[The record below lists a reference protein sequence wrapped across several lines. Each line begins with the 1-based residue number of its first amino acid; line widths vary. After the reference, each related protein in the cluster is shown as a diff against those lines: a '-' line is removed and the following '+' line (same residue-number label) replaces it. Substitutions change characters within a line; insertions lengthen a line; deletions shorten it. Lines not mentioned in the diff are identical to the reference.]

1 MWPEL
6 QGSMKQTNKMSLLVE
21 GGSFAGVVVGS
32 SQRSNRVLLVKCDAY
47 GCMQKLRV
55 DFSVLVPD
63 VVPLVPFYRVQQIM
77 NGGVE
82 SMVNSIDFSE
92 ILFPWSCSGRSVCKV
107 KQTSQQ
113 MHFLLQHYF
122 SCVKCVS

>member
-6 QGSMKQTNKMSLLVE
+6 RSSMKQTNKKSLLVE
-21 GGSFAGVVVGS
+21 AGSFAGVGIGS
-32 SQRSNRVLLVKCDAY
+32 SERCNRMLLVRCDAEIE
-47 GCMQKLRV
+47 GGPQCPCP
-55 DFSVLVPD
+55 S

-92 ILFPWSCSGRSVCKV
+92 MLFPCSCSGRSNSFVRSSR
-107 KQTSQQ
+107 QSQQ
-113 MHFLLQHYF
+113 MHFLL
-122 SCVKCVS
+122 